1 MKLAKKSSLT
11 GKPIMNPKTFGF
23 LGAGKMARALA
34 GGLGRATP
42 RPAFLGGLTASAR
55 TPATLDKFAAALGS
69 ARELFRPA
77 ADNRQ
82 LVQSSEVIIL
92 GIKPAQA
99 AEVLPPLRDLA
110 AGRLFISLLAGV
122 PLARLQ
128 EHLGP
133 EARLIRAMPNTPALI
148 GEGITAYALGASAT
162 EADAALAQAVLQ
174 AVGQALRVEESQLDA
189 VTALSGSGPAYVFH
203 FLNALI
209 AGGIAEGLPPE
220 TARTLALQ
228 TVLGAA
234 KLVAT
239 TGESPLTLADQ
250 VKSPNGTT
258 VAACNL
264 LAERHWEE
272 TLRAAIAAAR
282 RRATELRQPPA

>member
-1 MKLAKKSSLT
+1 
-11 GKPIMNPKTFGF
+11 MNPKTLGF

-34 GGLGRATP
+34 GGLASANP
-42 RPAFLGGLTASAR
+42 RPAFLGGLVASAR
-55 TPATLDKFAAALGS
+55 TGATLEKFAAALGS

-77 ADNRQ
+77 QDNRD
-82 LVQSSEVIIL
+82 LVQSSDIILL

-99 AEVLPPLRDLA
+99 AEILPPLREAA
-110 AGRLFISLLAGV
+110 AGRLFISLLAGI

-133 EARLIRAMPNTPALI
+133 AARIVRAMPNTPALI
-148 GEGITAYALGASAT
+148 GEGITGYALGT
-162 EADAALAQAVLQ
+162 GVTDEDAALAQAALQ

-209 AGGIAEGLPPE
+209 EGGVAEGLPPAL
-220 TARTLALQ
+220 ARTLALQ
-228 TVLGAA
+228 TVIGAA
-234 KLVAT
+234 KLVAAS
-239 TGESPLTLADQ
+239 GESPLALADQ

-272 TLRAAIAAAR
+272 TLRAALAAAR
-282 RRATELRQPPA
+282 RRAAELSRPPA